1 MPVVNDLVVPYH
13 QQDTDYYCGAA
24 CAQMVLGSL
33 GLGLLS
39 QDTLYN
45 DNRTHSTLE
54 SGWATAPDGLHWT
67 LTNYSQGLPHA
78 IPSNP
83 GETVNWTTLAYHMAT
98 SEDAISRKICWT
110 IEHYTIAPT
119 ALVYG
124 SDHWIVVRGY
134 SADRAPTN
142 VDDLGFSIDHFYVNN
157 PWPPTPSA
165 SNSALAP
172 PPPHSAGDGC
182 GTGGTRGIAN
192 EVIAYS
198 DWTNT
203 YMTGVPSGYFQ
214 GKFIAMCD
222 PNPPSTQIGVRKVV
236 RRPFDGDGLVPATR
250 VGELAIAGIRGA
262 GLLENEGI
270 WRRTLANA
278 RPGRAELVQR
288 LDRPDSYYYIVPMD
302 AEGRMVS
309 ASRIDAKDGLYLGSV
324 VEPPEL
330 AIGRAAGSVHRLF
343 PSDDQARS
351 AAIGARLDLGQSGFL
366 KVRPEA
372 VFVYPTLVWEPC
384 LESLSPYY
392 PFRMVILGAF
402 RLFVRVDGRVYTHL
416 TTDIRGV

>member
-1 MPVVNDLVVPYH
+1 MTVVNDLTVPYH
-13 QQDTDYYCGAA
+13 QQDTNYYCGAA
-24 CAQMVLGSL
+24 CAQMVLDSL

-45 DNRTHSTLE
+45 DNHTHSTLE

-78 IPSNP
+78 IPTNP
-83 GETVNWTTLAYHMAT
+83 SETVNWTTLAYHMAT

-110 IEHYTIAPT
+110 IEHYTIAAS

-124 SDHWIVVRGY
+124 WAHWIVVRGY

-182 GTGGTRGIAN
+182 GSGGMRGVAN

-198 DWTNT
+198 DWVGT

-222 PNPPSTQIGVRKVV
+222 PEPPPKGTGARKVIQ
-236 RRPFDGDGLVPATR
+236 RPFAGDSLVPAAR
-250 VGELAIAGIRGA
+250 AGELAEAGMRSA
-262 GLLENEGI
+262 GLFEREGI
-270 WRRTLANA
+270 WRSTLANA
-278 RPGRAELVQR
+278 RPVGAELVQR
-288 LDRPDSYYYIVPMD
+288 LDLPDAYYYIVPMD
-302 AEGRMVS
+302 ARGRMVS
-309 ASRIDAKDGLYLGSV
+309 ASRIDAKDGVYLGSI
-324 VEPPEL
+324 VEPEEL
-330 AIGRAAGSVHRLF
+330 AHAGAAPTAHRLF
-343 PSDDQARS
+343 ASGEEALSTALR
-351 AAIGARLDLGQSGFL
+351 AKLDLGREGIL
-366 KVRPEA
+366 KIRPEA
-372 VFVYPTLVWEPC
+372 LFVYPTLVWEPC

-392 PFRMVILGAF
+392 PFRMLILGAL

-416 TTDIRGV
+416 TTGVRGA